1 MISKL
6 GQIGK
11 IHPPVA
17 VKIPPLAALKT
28 DLYKINIFAR
38 LGTRQT

>member
-6 GQIGK
+6 REVKEIDT
-11 IHPPVA
+11 PVA
-17 VKIPPLAALKT
+17 VEIPALAALKT